1 MEVSR
6 LSFESKTLAALQNPT
21 LSAKRKKELRF
32 KALEEWIAAHPYGT
46 VLTGKEFRRVGNFA
60 SDISANSWLWRQA
73 KNGKRIK
80 HEANAYQS
88 FYEIPGKITTR
99 KLQPETPIEEP
110 KMDKFSQPAPQR
122 TYTFAELEALAMK
135 FDFYASGNATVPGF
149 LLYVQ
154 AVK

>member
-1 MEVSR
+1 MEASR
-6 LSFESKTLAALQNPT
+6 ITFDSKTLAALQNPT

-32 KALEEWIAAHPYGT
+32 KALGEWIAAHPYGT
-46 VLTGKEFRRVGNFA
+46 VLSGKEFRRVGNFS

-73 KNGKRIK
+73 KSGRLIK

-88 FYEIPGKITTR
+88 FYEIPGKVTTR
-99 KLQPETPIEEP
+99 KLQPETAAKEP
-110 KMDKFSQPAPQR
+110 EMDKFPQPAPQK

-135 FDFYASGNATVPGF
+135 FDFYASGNATIPGF